1 MKSLK
6 YAPLAIALFLS
17 FAIHL
22 FMSYDFYNW
31 NLSYQKV
38 VPMCLGFTGIYFV
51 LSLVAIGFFIIEPY
65 KKINAVAENKKKSTN
80 WFWFIYLS
88 GWLLPIFA
96 FFEFGMFDFIPLK
109 IGRFFFDFALG
120 LFFIKGLFLIPA
132 LLFYS
137 KLSERKP
144 ISPIGYLYAFIE
156 VIIVVIFIFAFL
168 ALREM
173 GDFGL

>member
-38 VPMCLGFTGIYFV
+38 VPMCLAFAGVYFV
-51 LSLVAIGFFIIEPY
+51 LSLVATGFFIVEPY
-65 KKINAVAENKKKSTN
+65 KKVKATTDNKKEPIN
-80 WFWFIYLS
+80 WYWYIYLS
-88 GWLLPIFA
+88 GWLVPIFA
-96 FFEFGMFDFIPLK
+96 FLEFGLLDFIPLK
-109 IGRFFFDFALG
+109 IGRFFSDFTLG
-120 LFFIKGLFLIPA
+120 IFFIKGLFLIPA

-137 KLSERKP
+137 RLSERKP
-144 ISPIGYLYAFIE
+144 ISPVGYQFAYFE
-156 VIIVVIFIFAFL
+156 TIIVILYVCAFSVL
-168 ALREM
+168 SEVGNFDL
-173 GDFGL
+173 